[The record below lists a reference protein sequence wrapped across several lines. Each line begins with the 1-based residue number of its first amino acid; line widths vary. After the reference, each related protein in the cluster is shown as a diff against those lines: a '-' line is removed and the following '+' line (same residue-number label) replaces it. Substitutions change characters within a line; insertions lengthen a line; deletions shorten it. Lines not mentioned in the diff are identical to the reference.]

1 MRSPRRPAGGI
12 AAAAASANPYPG
24 YAPTGPTAPPHP
36 AALYPAAASAAVG
49 SGAGVAA
56 AADGI
61 VLAAGPTAGAPMPG
75 EIEALASQLMAA
87 GFLVQIRDGTR
98 HSKDARSCLRTLKHR
113 FLVCLGWQPTGAA
126 GSGTLAPTQLLEPL
140 VVEPR
145 FREQFLIAN
154 PSRDYGLLL
163 LVSCKRHQQVRH
175 PVVLLSSCIAPAC
188 CSQPA
193 RPPNHHFRSQPRCPS
208 RRLPHMTG
216 RTLPLPN
223 AANALFPAPCN
234 LMPSRRRCPWCS
246 WARCAAWTPPWH

>member
-1 MRSPRRPAGGI
+1 MPNAIPLAASCCYARYITAAPQTLVFPLCCYPPQLARHLRAFRNARLATSHTAKSAAAGDPATMRSPRRSAGGI
-12 AAAAASANPYPG
+12 AAAASANPYPG
-24 YAPTGPTAPPHP
+24 YAPTGPMAPPQP
-36 AALYPAAASAAVG
+36 TALYPADG
-49 SGAGVAA
+49 GGGGGTA

-61 VLAAGPTAGAPMPG
+61 ALAAGRPSAGAPMPG

-126 GSGTLAPTQLLEPL
+126 GSCTLAPTQLLEPL

-163 LVSCKRHQQVRH
+163 LVSRE
-175 PVVLLSSCIAPAC
+175 
-188 CSQPA
+188 
-193 RPPNHHFRSQPRCPS
+193 
-208 RRLPHMTG
+208 
-216 RTLPLPN
+216 
-223 AANALFPAPCN
+223 
-234 LMPSRRRCPWCS
+234 
-246 WARCAAWTPPWH
+246 